1 MTDTARPSTVGAFLR
16 VLNQLPDHAELHI
29 YVHGTTTTVQAEW
42 VDDENQIQN
51 PVILRATHEL
61 FGAGAAET
69 WPDAGAEG
77 GRR

>member
-1 MTDTARPSTVGAFLR
+1 MTTPNRTARPSTVAAFRR
-16 VLNQLPDHAELHI
+16 VLDQLPDDAELHI

-42 VDDENQIQN
+42 VADGEIQN

-69 WPDAGAEG
+69 WPGAGG
-77 GRR
+77 VHD